1 MTTVIR
7 CSYYKFEI
15 IVSLHFS
22 FQAHR
27 LVLAAHSEYFLTM
40 INQAMKQNTQELP
53 VIYVDSDITMIS
65 NLLQFMYTGE
75 ISVSS
80 SGIKELQ
87 DQAEKYSISRL
98 VELCKSCCNSDM
110 NNSLDLETN
119 HMESDSNTVPV
130 RWEYNSPETPHH
142 PSSLHHSRLGAPVPG
157 TSDIQHTMQDV
168 SRVDPCIMKQEMTDS
183 PINDAGYDRSGKS
196 TLSSNITKGTT
207 PALSSLIP
215 IVSQFMVPGNTHLD
229 SDRLDTIVVKRE
241 ANSDDDL
248 EMVCDELV
256 DSNLRHVSG
265 MAKSNKRGPVYA
277 STSVQKYIKIAPRP
291 KSHKTDDMPGTAIK

>member
-1 MTTVIR
+1 
-7 CSYYKFEI
+7 
-15 IVSLHFS
+15 
-22 FQAHR
+22 
-27 LVLAAHSEYFLTM
+27 M
-40 INQAMKQNTQELP
+40 INQAMKQNTQEVP

-98 VELCKSCCNSDM
+98 VELCKSCCNSHM
-110 NNSLDLETN
+110 NNSLELETN
-119 HMESDSNTVPV
+119 HMESGSNTMHENAVPV
-130 RWEYNSPETPHH
+130 RWEYNSPETPQH

-157 TSDIQHTMQDV
+157 TSDIQHTMQEV
-168 SRVDPCIMKQEMTDS
+168 SRVDPCIVKQEMTDS
-183 PINDAGYDRSGKS
+183 PNNDAGYDRSGKS
-196 TLSSNITKGTT
+196 TLSSNNTKGTT

-215 IVSQFMVPGNTHLD
+215 IVSQFMVPENTHLD
-229 SDRLDTIVVKRE
+229 NDRLDTIVVKRE

-265 MAKSNKRGPVYA
+265 MAKSNKRGQVYA

-291 KSHKTDDMPGTAIK
+291 NSHKIDDMSGTALK